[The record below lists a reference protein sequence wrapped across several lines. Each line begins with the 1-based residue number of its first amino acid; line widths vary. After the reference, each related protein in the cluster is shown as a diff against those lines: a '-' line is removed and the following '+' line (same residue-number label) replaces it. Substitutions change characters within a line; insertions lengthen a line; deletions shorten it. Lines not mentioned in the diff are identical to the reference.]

1 LQKKAVLETD
11 QKLQPWFSLVL
22 WVFGSEKVH
31 PAGRQF
37 TEMPDQVEETNNEI
51 WQVSQIQEI
60 CQQK

>member
-1 LQKKAVLETD
+1 VLETD

-37 TEMPDQVEETNNEI
+37 TLVRTKYTFHFSMKKIISGFFAEN
-51 WQVSQIQEI
+51 
-60 CQQK
+60 